1 MANDRRNNLKTII
14 NTSIQY
20 RFNLMSNYAV
30 SLLGHLLYSN
40 YICTPRLANN
50 ATPIK
55 QCPNHDPLITL
66 VPMHCLQKD
75 QNSAGRLK
83 AFTK

>member
-1 MANDRRNNLKTII
+1 
-14 NTSIQY
+14 
-20 RFNLMSNYAV
+20 MSNYTV
-30 SLLGHLLYSN
+30 SLLEQLLYSN

-50 ATPIK
+50 ATRIK
-55 QCPNHDPLITL
+55 LRPNHDPLIKL
-66 VPMHCLQKD
+66 VPIHCLQKD

>member
-1 MANDRRNNLKTII
+1 MANDKRNNLKTII

-40 YICTPRLANN
+40 YICMPRLANN
-50 ATPIK
+50 AIPIK